1 MNDAYVK
8 KLEESVSELVEVSR
22 HLFNS
27 AKSDDLQVFWQIAHL
42 KGLRGRI
49 AIGGAGEDKKEL
61 NRTGVIGVL
70 TWIVLLIFFLL
81 LYVHR

>member
-1 MNDAYVK
+1 VLYDIAMNDAYVK

-42 KGLRGRI
+42 KG
-49 AIGGAGEDKKEL
+49 
-61 NRTGVIGVL
+61 
-70 TWIVLLIFFLL
+70 
-81 LYVHR
+81 